1 MNRIEAGFGVV
12 VGVIA
17 VGAMTALA
25 SVAGA
30 GGAREAEATVQ
41 TVAVAETTPQA
52 GAAAGSGPNAET
64 PAGMPIAEGV
74 EIWSTPA
81 ADSPAAPTGTPIDSA
96 EAAIAVV
103 RPLEGPGVD
112 AGSERAVRV
121 SAESVYGESGSLRA
135 AGEEIAAPPGLSP
148 ADGLWLVGYTGDIP
162 APYTTVP
169 LTLDHLVYTI
179 DAATGLVLSS
189 AGGEGGLP
197 AVFDDA
203 G

>member
-1 MNRIEAGFGVV
+1 MNRIEAGFGTV

-17 VGAMTALA
+17 VGAMAALA

-30 GGAREAEATVQ
+30 GGAREAEAAAQ
-41 TVAVAETTPQA
+41 TVVVTASDP
-52 GAAAGSGPNAET
+52 AADALAD
-64 PAGMPIAEGV
+64 I

-81 ADSPAAPTGTPIDSA
+81 ADAPAAPTGAPIDSA

-121 SAESVYGESGSLRA
+121 SADSVYGENGSLRA
-135 AGEEIAAPPGLSP
+135 SGQVIAAPPGLAPEDS
-148 ADGLWLVGYTGDIP
+148 LWLVGYTGEIP
-162 APYTTVP
+162 APFGVID
-169 LTLDHLVYTI
+169 LTLDHLVLTI
-179 DAATGLVLSS
+179 DAATGHVLSS
-189 AGGEGGLP
+189 GGGEGGLP

>member
-52 GAAAGSGPNAET
+52 GAAAGSGPNAE
-64 PAGMPIAEGV
+64 ASAEAPISDGV

-81 ADSPAAPTGTPIDSA
+81 ADAPPAPAGTPIDSA

-121 SAESVYGESGSLRA
+121 SADSVYGESGSLRA
-135 AGEEIAAPPGLSP
+135 SGQQVAAPPGLSP
-148 ADGLWLVGYTGDIP
+148 DDELWLVGYTGEIP
-162 APYTTVP
+162 APFGVIE
-169 LTLDHLVYTI
+169 LTLDHLVLTI
-179 DAATGLVLSS
+179 DAATGRVLSS